1 MITKHLCA
9 GYFSDSSMCMNA
21 LNSHSNH
28 MIIREVMSS
37 SLSPYDGDTEA
48 QSEDPARLP
57 GPRTCALN
65 HDIYHLREGVAE
77 KSLITL
83 TRAISVAL

>member
-9 GYFSDSSMCMNA
+9 GYFSDSSMCVNA

-65 HDIYHLREGVAE
+65 HDVCHLREGVAD
-77 KSLITL
+77 KSLVTL